1 MAAAR
6 GRAGAPTR
14 GPAGGD
20 VLLDAYVVVLHLSRD
35 LTRIASGLLGPRAT
49 TNRHVQ
55 ILQLVARRPGISPSE
70 LADAL
75 LLHRSA
81 ASRLLRRLEREGLL
95 RRRPDD
101 TDRRVSRLEVTTQG
115 RAATAALTRAVDR
128 HLAAAADRYR
138 SVGRTLTEAAH
149 GGGAPAGVARPATPE
164 GATAVLARAGAP
176 LAEQLRPWFESFGL
190 ATVTDRTAL
199 ALVRRHGEVRP
210 SRLSEE
216 LDLGS
221 SGTTALVGR
230 LARAGLVER
239 RPDPADGRA
248 ALVRCTPRG
257 AEAVD
262 GALEILAQ
270 HGLAMGEAL
279 QRAADAAE
287 AAVLRAGESS
297 GGSGAA

>member
-6 GRAGAPTR
+6 GRAAAPTR
-14 GPAGGD
+14 GPVGGD
-20 VLLDAYVVVLHLSRD
+20 VLLDAYVDVLHFSRD
-35 LTRIASGLLGPRAT
+35 LARIASGLLGPRVT

-81 ASRLLRRLEREGLL
+81 ASRLIRRLEREGLL

-101 TDRRVSRLEVTTQG
+101 TDRRVSRLEFTTPG

-128 HLAAAADRYR
+128 HLAAAADGYR
-138 SVGRTLTEAAH
+138 SVGRSLTEAAH
-149 GGGAPAGVARPATPE
+149 GCGAPAGVAGPATPE

-176 LAEQLRPWFESFGL
+176 LAEQLSPWLESFGL
-190 ATVTDRTAL
+190 ATVTDRAAL
-199 ALVRRHGEVRP
+199 AVVRRHGEVRP

-230 LARAGLVER
+230 LVRAGLVER

-262 GALEILAQ
+262 GAVEILAR
-270 HGLAMGEAL
+270 HGLAMGDAL
-279 QRAADAAE
+279 QQAADAAE
-287 AAVLRAGESS
+287 AAVLGADDAS